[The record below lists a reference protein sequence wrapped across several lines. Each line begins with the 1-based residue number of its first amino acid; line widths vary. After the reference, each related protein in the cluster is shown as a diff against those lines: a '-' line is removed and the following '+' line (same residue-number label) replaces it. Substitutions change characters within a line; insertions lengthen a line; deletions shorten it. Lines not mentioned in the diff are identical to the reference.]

1 MFDFLL
7 DLPSWVGVLIMTS
20 SIALLGLCTAIL
32 SKRLLKSRITK
43 EHEKIGRL
51 LFRVTAGL
59 IALLISLS
67 YANERVNQS
76 KIIDSLEEEASL
88 IVNLMIG
95 LENLESPESEE
106 VVEALVD
113 YVELTIDEHWENI
126 DSNPFFSGATSALIG
141 ANKLIYN
148 LPAETIQEELQR
160 NMLIRDANQ
169 LTKLMQIRIYSE
181 HSLVPYLIFIL
192 IVALIFMWV
201 FFSIYKLDFVA
212 LFFLSLYNIIIAI
225 LIYFIFVLS
234 NPLVGPLK
242 IDAHS
247 FNVIKTKGLEI
258 EFK

>member
-7 DLPSWVGVLIMTS
+7 DLPTWVGLLIMTA
-20 SIALLGLCTAIL
+20 SITLLGLCTVIL

-67 YANERVNQS
+67 YANERVNQK

-88 IVNLMIG
+88 IVNIMIG
-95 LENLESPESEE
+95 LDNLGIPEAKE
-106 VVEALVD
+106 VEAVLFD
-113 YVELTIDEHWENI
+113 YVKLTVDDHWENVG
-126 DSNPFFSGATSALIG
+126 SNPFFSEATEALVK
-141 ANKLIYN
+141 ANKLIYL

-169 LTKLMQIRIYSE
+169 VTKLMQIRIYSE

-234 NPLVGPLK
+234 NPLIGPLK

-247 FNVIKTKGLEI
+247 FNIIKTKGLEI
-258 EFK
+258 NIK

>member
-7 DLPSWVGVLIMTS
+7 DLPTWVGLLIMTA
-20 SIALLGLCTAIL
+20 SITLLGLCTVIL

-67 YANERVNQS
+67 YANERVNQK

-88 IVNLMIG
+88 IVNIMIG
-95 LENLESPESEE
+95 LDNLGGPEAKE
-106 VVEALVD
+106 VDAVLFD
-113 YVELTIDEHWENI
+113 YVTLTVDDHWENVG
-126 DSNPFFSGATSALIG
+126 SNPFFSEATEALVK
-141 ANKLIYN
+141 ANKLIYL

-169 LTKLMQIRIYSE
+169 VTKLMQIRIYSE

-234 NPLVGPLK
+234 NPLIGPLK

-247 FNVIKTKGLEI
+247 FNIIKTKGLEI
-258 EFK
+258 NIK

>member
-1 MFDFLL
+1 MLDFLL
-7 DLPSWVGVLIMTS
+7 DLPAWVGVLIMTS
-20 SIALLGLCTAIL
+20 SISLLGLCTAIL
-32 SKRLLKSRITK
+32 SKRLLKSSITK

-95 LENLESPESEE
+95 LDNLESPEANE
-106 VVEALVD
+106 VAEALVD

-126 DSNPFFSGATSALIG
+126 DSNPFFSGATNALIG
-141 ANKLIYN
+141 ANKLIYH

-234 NPLVGPLK
+234 NPLIGPLK

-247 FNVIKTKGLEI
+247 FSIIKTKGMETK
-258 EFK
+258 FK

>member
-7 DLPSWVGVLIMTS
+7 DLPTWVGLLIMTA
-20 SIALLGLCTAIL
+20 SITLLGLCTVIL

-67 YANERVNQS
+67 YANERVNQK

-88 IVNLMIG
+88 IVNIMIG
-95 LENLESPESEE
+95 LDNLDIPEAKE
-106 VVEALVD
+106 VEAVLFD
-113 YVELTIDEHWENI
+113 YVKLTVDDHWENVG
-126 DSNPFFSGATSALIG
+126 SNPFFSEATEALVK
-141 ANKLIYN
+141 ANKLIYL

-169 LTKLMQIRIYSE
+169 VTKLMQIRIYSE

-234 NPLVGPLK
+234 NPLIGPLK

-247 FNVIKTKGLEI
+247 FNIIKTKGLEI
-258 EFK
+258 NIK